1 MRHRKIV
8 ELQFTQGLP
17 SREQISLTIDDLGVK
32 LDRVRE
38 VRKGVKRD
46 TWADN
51 FWYQVERQL
60 LRKIQ
65 NLAL

>member
-1 MRHRKIV
+1 MREHIALSI
-8 ELQFTQGLP
+8 E
-17 SREQISLTIDDLGVK
+17 ELGVK

-38 VRKGVKRD
+38 VRSGVKRD

-60 LRKIQ
+60 LRKMQ
-65 NLAL
+65 TLAQ